1 MAEADYRINMP
12 SQAEPGE
19 IIEIRTLISHPMDN
33 GYQYDATGP
42 LIPRKII
49 NTFYVTYNGV
59 EVFHANMHP
68 AQAANPF
75 FQFYTV
81 AVESGVLEFTWIDD
95 DGSIYGGTQEITVG

>member
-1 MAEADYRINMP
+1 MADYRINMP
-12 SQAEPGE
+12 EQAQRGE

-33 GYQYDATGP
+33 GYNYDANGH

-49 NTFYVTYNGV
+49 NTFIVTYNGV
-59 EVFHANMHP
+59 EVFRANMHP

-81 AVESGVLEFTWIDD
+81 AVESGVLVFTWIDD
-95 DGSIYGGTQEITVG
+95 DGTIYNGSQAITVV